1 MTARRTSRPTAL
13 LLAVLVV
20 LVAAVPA
27 SAAPQADDGSRGTA
41 RRVVVVTAPRLTWD
55 AVRELRPPN
64 LLRFFDGAAVA
75 STSTRTVGP
84 RTDPS
89 RAYLTVGAG
98 NRADDLDPLTAGQA
112 TDAGTLTPEGPA
124 DDVYRR
130 RTGLPVRGDVLAL
143 TFPEQV
149 ARNASLKY
157 GALPGALG
165 ETLARGGKVVGVVGN
180 ADLGP
185 NDDDGRAVALAAAR
199 TNGQVRRGQVG
210 DRLLRAVPL
219 APFGVQLDP
228 SAVRRAAGLAGDV
241 DVLLLEL
248 SDLERAEQARLQST
262 PDQGDRQ
269 FAAALAHSDRLVGDL
284 LAQVDLS
291 RDVVMVV
298 GPTAP
303 LDKEQLTV
311 FGVAGPGFS
320 QGWARSAS
328 TRRTGYVTLTDLAS
342 TVLHSL
348 DLGTADSMNDTPV
361 SSVAS
366 SDSLDARTA
375 SMVRSSERAVFRDA
389 AVGPVTVAYIVLLV
403 LLLILSAVGLARGWG
418 GSRWLQ
424 WFALTV
430 LAVPLSV
437 YLSGLLGYGP
447 FVVVTIGLV
456 VLAFA
461 GLLAVL
467 VLPLERREVLLP
479 PALLAGATSL
489 LLVVDLLTGATLQ
502 INTIFGYSPVVAGRF
517 AGIGNQAFSVMSV
530 SALIAVSAGWEMWF
544 RRRPDSS
551 RTGPVLVA
559 SAVFGLLVVADGGP
573 MFGSDVGGV
582 LAAAPAYAVC
592 LLMLAGVKLR
602 ARLAALIAVVT
613 VGILVGF
620 AAFDL
625 SRPAASRTHL
635 GRFAAKA
642 LDGGAGTILQRKL
655 EANLNVLTSTVWTI
669 VIPAALLY
677 FAYLTW
683 RPNRFM
689 QRVMDAHPSFR
700 PFGASAILL
709 GVLAWGLNDS
719 GVSMPAMMLMIAL
732 PYTAWLALDRAG
744 RQ

>member
-1 MTARRTSRPTAL
+1 MTLRRSGPGLLLAAL
-13 LLAVLVV
+13 LLAV
-20 LVAAVPA
+20 A
-27 SAAPQADDGSRGTA
+27 AAPSGAEPREPRA

-55 AVRELRPPN
+55 AVRRVQPRHLTS
-64 LLRFFDGAAVA
+64 FFGQAAVA
-75 STSTRTVGP
+75 STSPRTVGA

-89 RAYLTVGAG
+89 RAYLTIGAG
-98 NRADDLDPLTAGQA
+98 NRADDVDPLTAGQA
-112 TDAGTLTPEGPA
+112 ADAGSVTAEGPA
-124 DDVYRR
+124 DEVYER
-130 RTGLPVRGDVLAL
+130 RTGRPATGAVLAL

-149 ARNASLKY
+149 ARNESLRY
-157 GALPGALG
+157 GAAPGSLG
-165 ETLARGGKVVGVVGN
+165 QSVRRSGRSVGVVGN
-180 ADLGP
+180 ADLGRF
-185 NDDDGRAVALAAAR
+185 DDAGRYVALAAADAD
-199 TNGQVRRGQVG
+199 GQVARGAVG
-210 DRLLRAVPL
+210 DRLLREEPL
-219 APFGVQLDP
+219 APFGVQLDRA
-228 SAVRRAAGLAGDV
+228 AVRAAAGAPQDT
-241 DVLLLEL
+241 DVLVLEL
-248 SDLERAEQARLQST
+248 SDLERAEQARAQST
-262 PDQGDRQ
+262 PAQADAQ
-269 FAAALAHSDRLVGDL
+269 FDAALVHDDKIFGDL
-284 LAQVDLS
+284 LDRVDLR

-320 QGWARSAS
+320 PGWAKSAS
-328 TRRTGYVTLTDLAS
+328 TRRTGYVTLTDVAS
-342 TVLHSL
+342 TVLGSL
-348 DLGTADSMNDTPV
+348 GIDPPDTVNDTPV

-366 SDSLDARTA
+366 SEPLAARTA
-375 SMVRSSERAVFRDA
+375 TMVRSSERAVFRDA

-403 LLLILSAVGLARGWG
+403 LLLILSAVGLAKGWG
-418 GSRWLQ
+418 GSRWLR

-447 FVVVTIGLV
+447 FVVVTIGLL
-456 VLAFA
+456 VLVFA

-489 LLVVDLLTGATLQ
+489 LLVVDLLTGANLQ
-502 INTIFGYSPVVAGRF
+502 INTIFGYSPIVAGRF

-544 RRRPDSS
+544 RRRPESS

-559 SAVFGLLVVADGGP
+559 SAVFALLVVADGGP

-592 LLMLAGVKLR
+592 LLMLAGVKVR

-613 VGILVGF
+613 IGILVGF

-625 SRPAASRTHL
+625 SRPTASRTHL

-655 EANLNVLTSTVWTI
+655 EANLNVLTSTVWTV

-744 RQ
+744 RP